1 MKESK
6 NNYHQQLKSSTILQN
21 KIRKDRLC
29 TDIKQKKEDE
39 KDNTNLKEDSEKDFD
54 LSKQDSIMIK
64 STLYQTQNSSQI
76 YLTTKKTNDVKKTT
90 LDNKN
95 NDNNKINNIKVSNT
109 RKMNNNDTRNPNST

>member
-6 NNYHQQLKSSTILQN
+6 NNYHQQLKSSTILQS

-39 KDNTNLKEDSEKDFD
+39 KDNTNLKEDSEKDYD